1 MRLNVLSVIASF
13 TIMLAHAPIVATQD
27 LVRKMNDEK
36 YMELMDMPLTEL
48 VDEHII
54 LLQKLKTMREGIEN
68 ILKTHH
74 FPFIISGM
82 KMELKGLVEW
92 RMSGI
97 GCLTQKRSANPLP
110 ALTVNVKSVKKNEKI
125 FEQIDKSIFCPSS
138 PFCGLGR

>member
-1 MRLNVLSVIASF
+1 
-13 TIMLAHAPIVATQD
+13 
-27 LVRKMNDEK
+27 MNDEK

-97 GCLTQKRSANPLP
+97 GCLTQKSANPLP

-138 PFCGLGR
+138 PFCGVGR

>member
-82 KMELKGLVEW
+82 KMELKGLVE
-92 RMSGI
+92 
-97 GCLTQKRSANPLP
+97 
-110 ALTVNVKSVKKNEKI
+110 
-125 FEQIDKSIFCPSS
+125 
-138 PFCGLGR
+138 

>member
-1 MRLNVLSVIASF
+1 MSESLNKPPNCRRKYPKTKRILK
-13 TIMLAHAPIVATQD
+13 D

-82 KMELKGLVEW
+82 KMELKGLVE
-92 RMSGI
+92 
-97 GCLTQKRSANPLP
+97 
-110 ALTVNVKSVKKNEKI
+110 
-125 FEQIDKSIFCPSS
+125 
-138 PFCGLGR
+138 